1 MTTSKTNSPCKI
13 NVNTSRLRN
22 LSFLD
27 DLAALFIPHKSG
39 SLKRDAFIKIWMA
52 LRDAPVGSLPTL
64 EHLKSPT
71 TPLST
76 ICKVRKE
83 MRAIGLIDYRDYS
96 WRFSP
101 RLASNLRNLAER
113 ISEFQKKPPE
123 ETRQKEKI
131 LFAHLLDD

>member
-1 MTTSKTNSPCKI
+1 MTTSKTTSPCKI

-27 DLAALFIPHKSG
+27 DLAALFIPHRSG
-39 SLKRDAFIKIWMA
+39 SQKRDAFVKIWMA
-52 LRDAPVGSLPTL
+52 LRDAPDGKLPSL

-101 RLASNLRNLAER
+101 RLASNLRTLAER
-113 ISEFQKKPPE
+113 ICEFQKQPPPE
-123 ETRQKEKI
+123 TKRKEQI
-131 LFAHLLDD
+131 LFAHLLNE